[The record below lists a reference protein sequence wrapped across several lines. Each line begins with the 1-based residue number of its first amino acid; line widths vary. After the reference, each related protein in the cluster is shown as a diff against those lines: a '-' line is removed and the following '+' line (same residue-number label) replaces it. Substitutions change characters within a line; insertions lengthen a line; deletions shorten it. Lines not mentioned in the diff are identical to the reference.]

1 MKLVVLDSYVA
12 VSTDLSLDCLQG
24 LCDDM
29 QVYDRTPPE
38 ETAARIGSAELVL
51 INKTVLSREVLAQ
64 CPSVRY
70 IGLFATG
77 YNVVDVDYCR
87 ERGIV
92 VANAPAYST
101 DSVAQ
106 LVFAYLLHFACLADK
121 HSQEVH
127 QGAWQ
132 SCRDFAFYDPR
143 IFELSGKTLG
153 VVGYGAIGRRVASLA
168 RAFGMKV
175 LVHTRTLRPDE
186 DGIRFVPL
194 EELLSASDFVSLHC
208 PLFPETEKLM
218 NREALARMKDG
229 AILINTARGGVI
241 DEQAVADALN
251 SGKLRGAAVDVAL
264 REPISP
270 DNPLL
275 TARNCLIT
283 PHIAWAT
290 REARER
296 LIQIVYDNL
305 RAFLEGAPTNNV
317 ARA

>member
-51 INKTVLSREVLAQ
+51 INKTVLSQEVLAQ

-132 SCRDFAFYDPR
+132 NCRDFAFYDPR

>member
-24 LCDDM
+24 LCDEM

-132 SCRDFAFYDPR
+132 NCRDFAFYDPKLLIYFHAAVPISLVLSR
-143 IFELSGKTLG
+143 IISSLTASAGSFPSNSTWFTCSTIDMDTR
-153 VVGYGAIGRRVASLA
+153 YSLA
-168 RAFGMKV
+168 SFQA
-175 LVHTRTLRPDE
+175 
-186 DGIRFVPL
+186 
-194 EELLSASDFVSLHC
+194 
-208 PLFPETEKLM
+208 
-218 NREALARMKDG
+218 ALAEYTPS
-229 AILINTARGGVI
+229 TAM
-241 DEQAVADALN
+241 
-251 SGKLRGAAVDVAL
+251 
-264 REPISP
+264 
-270 DNPLL
+270 
-275 TARNCLIT
+275 
-283 PHIAWAT
+283 
-290 REARER
+290 
-296 LIQIVYDNL
+296 
-305 RAFLEGAPTNNV
+305 PTWLM
-317 ARA
+317 ASSTE

>member
-1 MKLVVLDSYVA
+1 M
-12 VSTDLSLDCLQG
+12 
-24 LCDDM
+24 
-29 QVYDRTPPE
+29 
-38 ETAARIGSAELVL
+38 
-51 INKTVLSREVLAQ
+51 
-64 CPSVRY
+64 
-70 IGLFATG
+70 
-77 YNVVDVDYCR
+77 
-87 ERGIV
+87 
-92 VANAPAYST
+92 
-101 DSVAQ
+101 
-106 LVFAYLLHFACLADK
+106 
-121 HSQEVH
+121 
-127 QGAWQ
+127 
-132 SCRDFAFYDPR
+132 
-143 IFELSGKTLG
+143 
-153 VVGYGAIGRRVASLA
+153 GYGAIGRRVASLA

-229 AILINTARGGVI
+229 AILINTAPGGVI